1 MLFAICKQSRNEMQ
15 CVLSEQ
21 SSQAHPISKPMHLK
35 ADWHSPT
42 KAPTRQRYSR
52 PSALGPHNLS
62 QPKMANTFL
71 LVGSLASIVFFLV
84 VAKVA
89 AVTGAG
95 LLPFPELG
103 ALGFDIFTRPTGAW
117 AQAPLLV
124 IATPTAAAV
133 VGTLVTKTMAYGIA
147 SITLCI
153 AGAMII
159 IRLLRSPVTPALSAA
174 LLPLSLSIASWW
186 YPAAIFA
193 TTGCL
198 TLLSTAYN
206 RRWASQI
213 RSMQPSVTDAQDD
226 EMERPPRQYAW
237 LPVFV
242 GFLLVTYGISRITGL
257 RLVLFPPL
265 VAIAFEMFAHAEV
278 CPWAKR
284 PFALPAA
291 CTITAAAGVESI
303 IIFGTGTASIATAML
318 AGIVTLRMFRVHLPP
333 ALAICLL
340 PQMITDV
347 DWQFVYGIAIGT
359 VTLTGVFLL
368 ARSRL
373 WIAAPV

>member
-1 MLFAICKQSRNEMQ
+1 MAISFLF
-15 CVLSEQ
+15 
-21 SSQAHPISKPMHLK
+21 
-35 ADWHSPT
+35 
-42 KAPTRQRYSR
+42 
-52 PSALGPHNLS
+52 
-62 QPKMANTFL
+62 
-71 LVGSLASIVFFLV
+71 VGSLASIIFFLA

-124 IATPTAAAV
+124 IATPSAAAI
-133 VGTLVTKTMAYGIA
+133 VGTLVTKTMPYELL

-153 AGAMII
+153 AGAMVI

-174 LLPLSLSIASWW
+174 LLPLSLGISSWW
-186 YPAAIFA
+186 YPAAIVV
-193 TTGCL
+193 TTSCL
-198 TLLSTAYN
+198 VLLSIIYH
-206 RRWASQI
+206 RLWAPQI
-213 RSMQPSVTDAQDD
+213 CSMQPSATDAEDD

-242 GFLLVTYGISRITGL
+242 GFLLLAYVVSRITEL

-284 PFALPAA
+284 PFALPLA

-303 IIFGTGTASIATAML
+303 FIFGLGTTSIAISML
-318 AGIVTLRMFRVHLPP
+318 VGIATLRLLRVHLPP

-340 PQMITDV
+340 PQMITNV
-347 DWQFVYGIAIGT
+347 DWQFVYSVAIGT
-359 VTLTGVFLL
+359 VTLTAVFLL
-368 ARSRL
+368 ARRRL
-373 WIAAPV
+373 WIATPA

>member
-1 MLFAICKQSRNEMQ
+1 MRCNSCTHAHFTRSNGMAQRLILCE
-15 CVLSEQ
+15 CVRRL
-21 SSQAHPISKPMHLK
+21 
-35 ADWHSPT
+35 
-42 KAPTRQRYSR
+42 YS
-52 PSALGPHNLS
+52 LNT
-62 QPKMANTFL
+62 KMANSLL
-71 LVGSLASIVFFLV
+71 LVGSLASIAFFLAV
-84 VAKVA
+84 TKVA

-103 ALGFDIFTRPTGAW
+103 ALGFDIFTRPTGPW

-124 IATPTAAAV
+124 VATPAAAAV
-133 VGTLVTKTMAYGIA
+133 VGTLVTKTMPYGIA

-174 LLPLSLSIASWW
+174 LLPLSLGIASWW
-186 YPAAIFA
+186 YPAAIVA

-198 TLLSTAYN
+198 ALLSTIYN
-206 RRWASQI
+206 RLWASQI
-213 RSMQPSVTDAQDD
+213 GAIHPTMTDALDD

-242 GFLLVTYGISRITGL
+242 SFLLLTYCISRITGL

-284 PFALPAA
+284 PFALPLA
-291 CTITAAAGVESI
+291 CTITAAAGVGSI
-303 IIFGTGTASIATAML
+303 IIFGVGTMSTAIAML
-318 AGIVTLRMFRVHLPP
+318 VGIVTLRMFRVHLPP

-340 PQMITDV
+340 PQMIPGA
-347 DWQFVYGIAIGT
+347 DWRFVCSIAIGT
-359 VTLTGVFLL
+359 VTLTGIFLL

-373 WIAAPV
+373 WIATPA

>member
-1 MLFAICKQSRNEMQ
+1 
-15 CVLSEQ
+15 
-21 SSQAHPISKPMHLK
+21 
-35 ADWHSPT
+35 
-42 KAPTRQRYSR
+42 
-52 PSALGPHNLS
+52 
-62 QPKMANTFL
+62 MANTFL
-71 LVGSLASIVFFLV
+71 LVGSLASIAFFMA
-84 VAKVA
+84 VAKIA

-103 ALGFDIFTRPTGAW
+103 ALGFDMFTRPMGVW

-124 IATPTAAAV
+124 VATPAAAAV
-133 VGTLVTKTMAYGIA
+133 VGTLVTKTMPYGIA

-153 AGAMII
+153 AAAMII

-174 LLPLSLSIASWW
+174 FLPLSLGIASWW
-186 YPAAIFA
+186 YPTAIVAA
-193 TTGCL
+193 TGCL
-198 TLLSTAYN
+198 ALLSTIYN
-206 RRWASQI
+206 RLWASQMH
-213 RSMQPSVTDAQDD
+213 SMQLSMTDAQDD
-226 EMERPPRQYAW
+226 EMERPPHQYAW

-242 GFLLVTYGISRITGL
+242 GFLLLTYGISRITEL

-284 PFALPAA
+284 PFALPLA

-303 IIFGTGTASIATAML
+303 TLFGAGMVSIAIAML
-318 AGIVTLRMFRVHLPP
+318 VGIATLRMFRVHLPP

-340 PQMITDV
+340 PQMIMDV
-347 DWQFVYGIAIGT
+347 DWRFVYGIAIGT
-359 VTLTGVFLL
+359 LSLTGVFLW

-373 WIAAPV
+373 WIATPI

>member
-1 MLFAICKQSRNEMQ
+1 
-15 CVLSEQ
+15 
-21 SSQAHPISKPMHLK
+21 
-35 ADWHSPT
+35 
-42 KAPTRQRYSR
+42 
-52 PSALGPHNLS
+52 
-62 QPKMANTFL
+62 MANTFL
-71 LVGSLASIVFFLV
+71 LVGSLASILFFLA

-124 IATPTAAAV
+124 IATPAAAAV
-133 VGTLVTKTMAYGIA
+133 VGTLVTKTMSYGLV

-174 LLPLSLSIASWW
+174 LLPLSLGIASWW
-186 YPAAIFA
+186 YPAAIVA

-198 TLLSTAYN
+198 ALLSTRYN
-206 RRWASQI
+206 RIQASKI
-213 RSMQPSVTDAQDD
+213 HLLKPSVTDIQDD
-226 EMERPPRQYAW
+226 EMERPPHQYVW

-242 GFLLVTYGISRITGL
+242 GFLLLTYGISEITGL

-284 PFALPAA
+284 PFALPLA
-291 CTITAAAGVESI
+291 CTITAAAGVGSI
-303 IIFGTGTASIATAML
+303 IVFGTGTVSIATAML
-318 AGIVTLRMFRVHLPP
+318 VGIATLRITRVHLPP

-340 PQMITDV
+340 PQMIPDV
-347 DWQFVYGIAIGT
+347 DWRFVYGIAIGT

-373 WIAAPV
+373 WIAAPA

>member
-1 MLFAICKQSRNEMQ
+1 
-15 CVLSEQ
+15 
-21 SSQAHPISKPMHLK
+21 
-35 ADWHSPT
+35 
-42 KAPTRQRYSR
+42 
-52 PSALGPHNLS
+52 
-62 QPKMANTFL
+62 MASYFL
-71 LVGSLASIVFFLV
+71 LAGSLASIVFFLA

-124 IATPTAAAV
+124 VATPSAAAV
-133 VGTLVTKTMAYGIA
+133 VGTIVTKAVPYGFL

-159 IRLLRSPVTPALSAA
+159 IRFLRSPVTPALSAA
-174 LLPLSLSIASWW
+174 LLPLSLGIASLW
-186 YPAAIFA
+186 YPAAIAA

-198 TLLSTAYN
+198 VLLSTISH
-206 RRWASQI
+206 RLWASQI
-213 RSMQPSVTDAQDD
+213 RSMQPTATDIEDD

-242 GFLLVTYGISRITGL
+242 GFLLLAYGISRVTEL

-284 PFALPAA
+284 PFALPLAS
-291 CTITAAAGVESI
+291 TITAAAGVESI
-303 IIFGTGTASIATAML
+303 VIFGPGMTSIAISML
-318 AGIVTLRMFRVHLPP
+318 IGIATLRLFRVHLPP
-333 ALAICLL
+333 ALAIGLL
-340 PQMITDV
+340 PQMITNV
-347 DWQFVYGIAIGT
+347 DWQFVYSIAIGT
-359 VTLTGVFLL
+359 VALTGVFLM

-373 WIAAPV
+373 WIATPA